1 MKAWMKA
8 AAVLSVAFLT
18 GWPMAAPAQNTQPSP
33 ALSPEPPPLWR
44 VIGQG
49 EAASARL
56 PLDDAQAAAWRR
68 LAESPRVSG
77 LHLVLSRAQALQ
89 AAAAAGAF
97 SIPGPEGSAAQIHTA
112 VEIEHHDE
120 GMVSLRTG
128 SVELGNSASFVV
140 QGADVVGSFQ
150 HQGTTW
156 RVDPLGEG
164 WTAVY
169 RYNLEGLRMDPPGWG
184 MRQKLLAPEPR
195 PMDGAGASV
204 EEADSGDTIDLMV
217 VYTPAAA
224 AMGNI
229 DAFIQFAL
237 NNTNGAYRNSSIPFR
252 VRLVH
257 KAQVD
262 YTQHADNMELDL
274 DRLTGSSDGY
284 MDEIHGLRDRYGAD
298 LVALFVADPVPRGT
312 CGIAWIP
319 YFGLDPTRNFDTLGF
334 SVTGRRCEATDW
346 RIFAHELGHNQGAMH
361 DPYNAICDE
370 YGTRGPCRET
380 DGNMPYRYGRC
391 NTNRGW
397 RTIMAYQETPY
408 GRCPQARSIPA

>member
-1 MKAWMKA
+1 MKAGMKA
-8 AAVLSVAFLT
+8 TVVLCLAVLT
-18 GWPMAAPAQNTQPSP
+18 YWPLSAPAQNTQSSP
-33 ALSPEPPPLWR
+33 VLAPEPPPLWR

-68 LAESPRVSG
+68 LAESPRVSR

-97 SIPGPEGSAAQIHTA
+97 SIPGPEGSATQVHTA

-128 SVELGNSASFVV
+128 SLELGNSASFVV
-140 QGADVVGSFQ
+140 QGADVIGSFQ
-150 HQGTTW
+150 HEGTTW
-156 RVDPLGEG
+156 HMDPLGEG

-229 DAFIQFAL
+229 DTFIQFPL
-237 NNTNGAYRNSSIPFR
+237 DNTNGAYRNSSIPFR

-257 KAQVD
+257 KAQVA
-262 YTQHADNMELDL
+262 YTQHADNMGLDL
-274 DRLTGSSDGY
+274 DRLSDLNRSGRRGANDGY
-284 MDEIHGLRDRYGAD
+284 TRIIHKG
-298 LVALFVADPVPRGT
+298 
-312 CGIAWIP
+312 
-319 YFGLDPTRNFDTLGF
+319 
-334 SVTGRRCEATDW
+334 S
-346 RIFAHELGHNQGAMH
+346 
-361 DPYNAICDE
+361 
-370 YGTRGPCRET
+370 
-380 DGNMPYRYGRC
+380 
-391 NTNRGW
+391 
-397 RTIMAYQETPY
+397 
-408 GRCPQARSIPA
+408 

>member
-8 AAVLSVAFLT
+8 AAVLSVAVLT

-49 EAASARL
+49 EAASARA
-56 PLDDAQAAAWRR
+56 PLDDAQASAWLR
-68 LAESPRVSG
+68 LAESPRVSR

-128 SVELGNSASFVV
+128 SLELGNSASFVV
-140 QGADVVGSFQ
+140 QGADVIGSFQ
-150 HQGTTW
+150 HEGTTW

-184 MRQKLLAPEPR
+184 LRQKLLAPEPR

-204 EEADSGDTIDLMV
+204 GEADSGDTIDLMV

-224 AMGNI
+224 ALGNI
-229 DAFIQFAL
+229 DTFIQFAL

-252 VRLVH
+252 LRLVH

-274 DRLTGSSDGY
+274 RRLTGSSDGY

-298 LVALFVADPVPRGT
+298 LVALFVAGPVPSGT
-312 CGIAWIP
+312 CGFAWVP
-319 YFGLDPTRNFDTLGF
+319 QFGRYQTSSFDTLGF

-346 RIFAHELGHNQGAMH
+346 RIFAHELGHNQGAWH
-361 DPYNAICDE
+361 DPYNTPGDCP
-370 YGTRGPCRET
+370 TGPDSCNGQ
-380 DGNMPYRYGRC
+380 GNFPWRYGRC
-391 NTNRGW
+391 NTEQG
-397 RTIMAYQETPY
+397 
-408 GRCPQARSIPA
+408 